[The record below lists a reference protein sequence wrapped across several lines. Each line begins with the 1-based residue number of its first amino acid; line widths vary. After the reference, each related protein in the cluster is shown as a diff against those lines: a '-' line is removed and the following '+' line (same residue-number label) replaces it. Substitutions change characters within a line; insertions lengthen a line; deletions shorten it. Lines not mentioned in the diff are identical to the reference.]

1 MYVMH
6 VIIYLYDEISY
17 FEYIKPTIGIK
28 ARFFHNLVCSHKF

>member
-17 FEYIKPTIGIK
+17 FEYIKPTIVSKSG
-28 ARFFHNLVCSHKF
+28 FFIT

>member
-17 FEYIKPTIGIK
+17 FEYIKPTVK
-28 ARFFHNLVCSHKF
+28 SLLN